1 MGSSTKMCTARKT
14 ISSAGYC
21 IVNAPD
27 TGNPQLSPARIDKTL
42 PKAANYLPA
51 IHFDWKDFQ

>member
-42 PKAANYLPA
+42 PKAAN
-51 IHFDWKDFQ
+51 